1 MKKILAAVGLV
12 VAFLGVSGEALAV
25 VSIGAVLMLPEAVC
39 ALKEI

>member
-12 VAFLGVSGEALAV
+12 VAFLGVSGEVWAMMG
-25 VSIGAVLMLPEAVC
+25 IGAVLMLPEAVS